1 MSAFTRAVVTALLLA
16 LVATS
21 ARSDGI
27 GGAWM
32 LGQGIF
38 GGLGGNGVGQSAAP
52 VLTNLRIT
60 NTGDFRVTNTGDNR
74 AVFP

>member
-1 MSAFTRAVVTALLLA
+1 MKIKIAIFLAVIGA
-16 LVATS
+16 LVAARGAYAQFCGGPGFCTS
-21 ARSDGI
+21 
-27 GGAWM
+27 GG
-32 LGQGIF
+32 
-38 GGLGGNGVGQSAAP
+38 GGGGPP